1 LIHLSDEI
9 PGQNA
14 DYNMA
19 HDTRSSDLVE
29 SFGAGTSHA
38 CSFEIISQISQQ
50 YFSHKKTSQRSF
62 QPARLAQANGL
73 IT

>member
-29 SFGAGTSHA
+29 SFGAGTSHV
-38 CSFEIISQISQQ
+38 CSLEIISQQC
-50 YFSHKKTSQRSF
+50 FSHKKKKPANSTFSQPD
-62 QPARLAQANGL
+62 QPKRTG
-73 IT
+73 